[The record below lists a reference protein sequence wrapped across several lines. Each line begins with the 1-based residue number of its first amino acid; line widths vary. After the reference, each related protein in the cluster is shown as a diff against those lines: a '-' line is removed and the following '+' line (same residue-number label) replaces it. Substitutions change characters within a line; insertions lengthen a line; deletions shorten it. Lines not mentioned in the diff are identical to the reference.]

1 MTALGDRRTARAVA
15 VAVVALI
22 VLPMLALAAI
32 LVFRVPGT
40 DQLVEPSPDAP
51 TAAANRFVGRWTG
64 DFDGMVARRRI
75 RALVPYSRTFYFLE
89 GGTQR
94 GLTYEL
100 LKAFEERLNADLGL
114 GAVDVEVVVI
124 PVSRDRLIPGLL
136 EGLGDIAA
144 GNLTIT
150 PEREALVDFS
160 LPILT
165 DVSEILVTG
174 PAAPEIESL
183 DDLAG
188 KQIHVR
194 RSSSYYTSLRRLSAA
209 FEAAGRPG
217 IELVPADEHLE
228 DEDLLELVN
237 AGLLEM
243 IVMDD
248 HKAEYWAGFFPDIHL
263 HPQIAVNTGGEIA
276 WAFREDSPGL
286 EAAVNAFIAD
296 NGKGSLLGN
305 ILFDR
310 YLGGRRFT
318 EEAVALGDL
327 AAEDETIGAIIRQ
340 AVAHGIDWPMVA
352 AVGYQESRLD
362 QDTRSTAGAVGVMQV
377 LPTTAGDPNI
387 AVGDIESLSGNV
399 RAGVKYLRF
408 LHDRY
413 FASEE
418 MTELDRW
425 LFTFAAYNAGPARVA
440 GLRRAAAERGLDPD
454 RWFRNVELVA
464 ADRIGRETVEYVRNV
479 YRYYI
484 AYGLIEERLT
494 MKDDALEDLRS
505 TTSAPPR

>member
-1 MTALGDRRTARAVA
+1 MSPTGSRRLGRWAAAMVI
-15 VAVVALI
+15 ALI
-22 VLPMLALAAI
+22 LLPILGLAA
-32 LVFRVPGT
+32 LMMLDRPTT
-40 DQLVEPSPDAP
+40 DRDPEPSTAAP
-51 TAAANRFVGRWTG
+51 PSAANRFVDRWSG

-75 RALVPYSRTFYFLE
+75 RALVPYSRTFYFLD

-160 LPILT
+160 RPILT

-174 PAAPEIESL
+174 PSAPEVAAL
-183 DDLAG
+183 DDLSGATV
-188 KQIHVR
+188 HVR
-194 RSSSYYTSLRRLSAA
+194 RSSSYYSSLLRLSTA
-209 FEAAGRPG
+209 FDSAGNAP

-237 AGLLEM
+237 AGLLPM
-243 IVMDD
+243 IVMDN
-248 HKAEYWAGFFPDIHL
+248 HKAEFWAQFFPDIGL
-263 HPQIAVNTGGEIA
+263 HPEVAVNTGGEIA

-286 EAAVNAFIAD
+286 EAAINAFIAD
-296 NGKGSLLGN
+296 SGKGSLLGN
-305 ILFDR
+305 ILYNR
-310 YLGGRRFT
+310 YLGDRRLA
-318 EEAVALGDL
+318 EAAVGLGDL
-327 AAEDETIGAIIRQ
+327 AAEDETIDAIFRH
-340 AVAHGIDWPMVA
+340 ADAYGIDWPMVA

-362 QDTRSTAGAVGVMQV
+362 QSRRSSAGAVGVMQV
-377 LPTTAGDPNI
+377 LPSTAGDPNV
-387 AVGDIESLSGNV
+387 AVDDIDSLDGNV
-399 RAGVKYLRF
+399 HAGVKYLRF

-413 FASEE
+413 FAVDDMS
-418 MTELDRW
+418 ELDRW

-440 GLRRAAAERGLDPD
+440 GLRRAAAERDLDPD
-454 RWFRNVELVA
+454 RWFRHVELVA

-484 AYGLIEERLT
+484 AYGLIEQTLAS
-494 MKDDALEDLRS
+494 KDNALEDLR
-505 TTSAPPR
+505 TENDG